1 MCVSMR
7 RMPTGRSGDSLGP
20 SALILHLVR
29 DKVRAVDKISAESG
43 ADYTV
48 DLPIILSF
56 DHPDI
61 DLPQAIRPAELIWQ
75 GDISKLRRCM
85 QIFYFFWFKCFILY
99 FTCHKCKAEPCV
111 VPPTWQEAVSVV
123 KFKVAVW
130 GGTLWISLQ
139 AMFISCLIIKLKVI
153 KKNVLF
159 TIYVTR

>member
-29 DKVRAVDKISAESG
+29 DKMRAVDKISAESG

-61 DLPQAIRPAELIWQ
+61 DLPQVIRPAELIWQ
-75 GDISKLRRCM
+75 GDISKLRWCM

-111 VPPTWQEAVSVV
+111 VPRPGRRLLVLSNSRLPCEEALYEYPCKQCSL
-123 KFKVAVW
+123 AV
-130 GGTLWISLQ
+130 
-139 AMFISCLIIKLKVI
+139 
-153 KKNVLF
+153 
-159 TIYVTR
+159 